1 MISRIASTERVK
13 CLAIITGGA
22 LLVCLPRLIGLS
34 GYLIVDEADRW
45 NWAEAFYRAL
55 VAGNLRATLVGD
67 GYPGIVPAW
76 IETIWLLAES
86 LRRSLLEGRWFG
98 EEGIYALFHVWSRTS
113 YLALQRLPIVLFN
126 SILALL
132 VGWCAAKV
140 YGRRVGLIALVLV
153 ALNPFYLADSRV
165 NRAEAVITGL
175 LTLSILFL
183 VRYGQ
188 TRRYRWLIASGIMGG
203 LSFLTKIQGVAVLP
217 AVGVILFFF
226 QFNAKEAGGGD
237 KGRLSF
243 RLWLVVRDGL
253 VWALIAAGLWLILWP
268 AMWVRPLDVLALV
281 FKYATRK
288 TGDEGVNLFFMGQH
302 FMDEDPGPLFYPVVA
317 LLRMTPLT
325 MLGLVGALWGGIRS
339 LHARSLFSRVFT
351 RQEIVPLLLYIFL
364 YGSVMTAGSHK
375 QDRYIMPI
383 FLIFDILGAMGW
395 IYVWD
400 RLSER
405 WRTLGA
411 DRWTGAAFAGL
422 LAVQAAS
429 VLPYHPYYF
438 PYFNPL
444 VGGGQVGARTLR
456 VGWGEGMDLVAD
468 YLNAKPDAA
477 NLTVAARWNHYM
489 LNFAGETLPFEESY
503 LWTQADY
510 VVLYIQQT
518 QRMLDPTPGILR
530 YFQARQPEH
539 VVRINDIEYAQI
551 YPSPFTR
558 SALPLA
564 SVIPQQAALFGY
576 RWEDDELPQART
588 VRPLTIIWENRGLT
602 RPAQVMAALTD
613 GDAVPA
619 WHACQTAPGFEA
631 SAQTPGEV
639 VESVCDLS
647 SAADALPAGAFDL
660 RLGLADGG
668 IVTAFPWP
676 QGWRAL
682 VKDGNGTWRP
692 AEWSE
697 SLDEIARHEVPPT
710 ATPSDIYYRG
720 QLRLV
725 AWELSSAVLQPG
737 QPLAI
742 TLYWQAIAPVEDDYT
757 VFNHLFGLDGTALGA
772 ADEAPPVPTSRW
784 LPGQVVTT
792 THRIIVNPGQ
802 PAPALATLDIGLYA
816 AQQKAVPAT
825 DRQGKSVPATFAR
838 IKIVPSA
845 WPDQRP
851 AVVDNA
857 QFEDGL
863 VLRGHALSKETAAP
877 GSTLDLQLWWQ
888 ALAAPAKDYAVF
900 VHLLD
905 AADHIVAQADGVPAN
920 GRYPTSAWAPGEPII
935 DTRAISLPADLPA
948 GEYRLLVGLYAAP
961 NGGRLLLTDHSADS
975 VLLGRVTVGP

>member
-1 MISRIASTERVK
+1 MISRIVSVERAK
-13 CLAIITGGA
+13 QLAVVAAGV
-22 LLVCLPRLIGLS
+22 LLVCLPRLVGLS

-76 IETIWLLAES
+76 IETIWLLGES

-98 EEGIYALFHVWSRTS
+98 EEGIYTLFHVWSRTS

-126 SILALL
+126 SALALA
-132 VGWCAAKV
+132 VGWCAAKI

-188 TRRYRWLIASGIMGG
+188 TRRYRWLVASGIMGG
-203 LSFLTKIQGVAVLP
+203 LSLLTKIQGVAVLP
-217 AVGVILFFF
+217 AIGAILLFF
-226 QFNAKEAGGGD
+226 QFSAREAGGED
-237 KGRLSF
+237 KKRLAS
-243 RLWLVVRDGL
+243 RLWLVIRDGL
-253 VWALIAAGLWLILWP
+253 VWALIAAGLWVILWP
-268 AMWVRPLDVLALV
+268 AMWVRPLDVLTLV

-302 FMDEDPGPLFYPVVA
+302 FMDEDPGPLFYPVVT
-317 LLRMTPLT
+317 LLRLTPLT
-325 MLGLVGALWGGIRS
+325 MLGLIVALWGGTRS
-339 LHARSLFSRVFT
+339 LHTHSPFSRT
-351 RQEIVPLLLYIFL
+351 IARREIVPLLLYAFL
-364 YGSVMTAGSHK
+364 YGVVMTAGSHK

-383 FLIFDILGAMGW
+383 FLVFDILGAMGW
-395 IYVWD
+395 IYLWD

-405 WRTLGA
+405 WRALGA
-411 DRWTGAAFAGL
+411 GRWAGAAFVGL

-468 YLNAKPDAA
+468 YFNAKPDAA
-477 NLTVAARWNHYM
+477 ELTVAARWNRYM

-503 LWTQADY
+503 RWTQADY

-530 YFQARQPEH
+530 YFQTRQPEH
-539 VVRINDIEYAQI
+539 VIRINDIEYARI

-564 SVIPQQAALFGY
+564 SMIPQRAALFGY
-576 RWEDDELPQART
+576 RWEDSELPHART
-588 VRPLTIIWENRGLT
+588 VRPLTIIWENRGST

-613 GDAVPA
+613 GSTAPV

-639 VESVCDLS
+639 VESVCDLMA
-647 SAADALPAGAFDL
+647 AADALPAGAFDL
-660 RLGLADGG
+660 RLGLAEGG
-668 IVTAFPWP
+668 VVTDFSWP

-682 VKDGNGTWRP
+682 IKGDDGAWRP

-697 SLDEIARHEVPPT
+697 SLDEIARHEVPST
-710 ATPSDIYYRG
+710 ATLADIYYRG

-737 QPLAI
+737 QTLAI
-742 TLYWQAIAPVEDDYT
+742 TLYWQAIAPVEKDYT
-757 VFNHLFGLDGTALGA
+757 IFNHLFGMDGAALGA
-772 ADEAPPVPTSRW
+772 ADEAPPVPTSQW

-792 THRIIVNPGQ
+792 THRVVVDLGQ
-802 PAPALATLDIGLYA
+802 PAPALATLDIGLYE
-816 AQQKAVPAT
+816 AQQKAVPAA

-838 IKIVPSA
+838 IKIAPTT
-845 WPDQRP
+845 WPDERP
-851 AVVDNA
+851 AIVDNV
-857 QFEDGL
+857 QFEDG
-863 VLRGHALSKETAAP
+863 VLLQGHALSREKTTP
-877 GSTLDLQLWWQ
+877 GSTLDLRLWWQ
-888 ALAAPAKDYAVF
+888 ALATPAKDYAIF

-920 GRYPTSAWAPGEPII
+920 GRYPTSAWAPGESII
-935 DTRAISLPADLPA
+935 DARTVSLPADLPA

-961 NGGRLLLTDHSADS
+961 DGNRLPLIDHSADS
-975 VLLGRVTVGP
+975 VLLDHVTVGP